1 MFNEG
6 VEELRSVCYKDLF
19 LSLPNEF
26 NEEVKIVCLE
36 YSVSL
41 YYQWGYTLTLGKN
54 PKCTSKPHRTR
65 I

>member
-36 YSVSL
+36 
-41 YYQWGYTLTLGKN
+41 
-54 PKCTSKPHRTR
+54 
-65 I
+65 